1 MEYPLY
7 IAVVIRG
14 TVNLHGNASTLPLVI
29 ARLRAF
35 LPALN
40 RALALGA
47 LSLEHICGLIAT
59 LPPCCP
65 AGRTGLTTESRRLV
79 AL

>member
-14 TVNLHGNASTLPLVI
+14 TIHPHGNASTLPLVI

-40 RALALGA
+40 RALAL
-47 LSLEHICGLIAT
+47 
-59 LPPCCP
+59 
-65 AGRTGLTTESRRLV
+65 
-79 AL
+79 